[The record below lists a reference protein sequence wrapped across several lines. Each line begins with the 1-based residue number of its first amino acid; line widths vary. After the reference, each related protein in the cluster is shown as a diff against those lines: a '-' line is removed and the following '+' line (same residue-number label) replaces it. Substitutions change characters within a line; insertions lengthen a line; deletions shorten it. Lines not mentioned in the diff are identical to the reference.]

1 MTRRNKILVALGVV
15 AVLGTG
21 AGVGYAFWPDDG
33 TEVRLEAAEARDLVA
48 TVTASGNVR
57 ARRMVDISS
66 DVSSRVAQ
74 LLVNEGDD
82 VRAGQVLLRLDP
94 TQFEAA
100 VSRARAGLSQ
110 AAAQAAQQEATLLRA
125 NRDHERLRA
134 LYQRDSM
141 LVSPQQ
147 LQDAATN
154 AEVARA
160 SLEGARYFVDQARA
174 SLDEAEDRLAKTII
188 RAPIDGKVTRL
199 QVEEGETVIIG
210 TMNNPGSLILT
221 ISDLGVV
228 EIVVQVDE
236 TDVPQLAVGDSAEV
250 EIDAFPGEK
259 FTGRVTEIGNSAIRP
274 PAAQIQ
280 GGAPGQQAAID
291 FEVVITLDEP
301 PVVLRPDLSAT
312 ADIVTD
318 ARTGALA
325 IPIIAVTV
333 RPAADTLPENR
344 DKARESEGF
353 SLFGGADPEPPAQPG
368 VPRAGENEV
377 EGAFLVSGGVATF
390 VPVRTG
396 ITGDEYLE
404 VLSGIAAGDTVVAGP
419 YQVIRDLA
427 SGDRVRPLEGGE
439 N

>member
-1 MTRRNKILVALGVV
+1 MTRRNQILVALGVV
-15 AVLGTG
+15 AVIGTS
-21 AGVGYAFWPDDG
+21 AGVAFQRFRNQGP
-33 TEVRLEAAEARDLVA
+33 EVRLEAAATRDLVA

-66 DVSSRVAQ
+66 DVSARVSQ

-160 SLEGARYFVDQARA
+160 SLEGARYYVDQARA

-228 EIVVQVDE
+228 EVVVQVDE
-236 TDVPQLAVGDSAEV
+236 TDVPELALGDSAEV

-274 PAAQIQ
+274 PSAQI
-280 GGAPGQQAAID
+280 GANPGQQAAID

-301 PVVLRPDLSAT
+301 PVILRPDLSAT

-318 ARTGALA
+318 TRTSALA

-333 RPAADTLPENR
+333 RPATDTLPENQGKSR
-344 DKARESEGF
+344 RREGF
-353 SLFGGADPEPPAQPG
+353 SLFGRDAPEPPVQAG
-368 VPRAGENEV
+368 TLRAAEDEI
-377 EGAFLVSGGVATF
+377 EGAFRVRDGVATF

-404 VLSGIAAGDTVVAGP
+404 VLSGMAAGDTVVAGP
-419 YQVIRDLA
+419 YQVIRDLV
-427 SGDRVRPLEGGE
+427 SGDRIRPLEDDGE

>member
-1 MTRRNKILVALGVV
+1 MTRRNKILIALAVV
-15 AVLGTG
+15 TVIGTG
-21 AGVGYAFWPDDG
+21 AGIAFARSRDRG
-33 TEVRLEAAEARDLVA
+33 AEVRLEAVEPRDLIA
-48 TVTASGNVR
+48 IVTASGNVR
-57 ARRMVDISS
+57 ARRTVDMSS
-66 DVSSRVAQ
+66 DVSARVAQ

-110 AAAQAAQQEATLLRA
+110 AAAQASQQEANLLRA
-125 NRDHERLRA
+125 ERDHERVRA

-147 LQDAATN
+147 LQDLATT

-160 SLEGARYFVDQARA
+160 SLDAARFYVEQARA
-174 SLDEAEDRLAKTII
+174 SVEEAEDRLAKTIF

-221 ISDLGVV
+221 ISDLSVV
-228 EIVVQVDE
+228 EVVVQVDE
-236 TDVPQLAVGDSAEV
+236 TDVPQLALGDSAEV
-250 EIDAFPGEK
+250 EIDAFPGDV

-274 PAAQIQ
+274 PSSQTAAQ
-280 GGAPGQQAAID
+280 PGQQAAID

-301 PVVLRPDLSAT
+301 PVILRPDLSAT

-318 ARTGALA
+318 TRTSTLA
-325 IPIIAVTV
+325 IPIIAMTV
-333 RPAADTLPENR
+333 RPASDTLPENQG
-344 DKARESEGF
+344 KGRESGGF
-353 SLFGGADPEPPAQPG
+353 SLFGRRPPPPEPAAG
-368 VPRAGENEV
+368 APRAGADEV
-377 EGAFLVSGGVATF
+377 EGTFRVSGGVATF
-390 VPVRTG
+390 VPVRIG
-396 ITGDEYLE
+396 IAGDEYFE
-404 VLSGIAAGDTVVAGP
+404 VISGIQAGDTVAAGP
-419 YQVIRDLA
+419 YPVVRELA
-427 SGDRVRPLEGGE
+427 SGDRVRPLAGAG

>member
-1 MTRRNKILVALGVV
+1 MTRPAKVVIGVV
-15 AVLGTG
+15 LVVLLGTG
-21 AGVGYAFWPDDG
+21 GWFAYAQSRDRG
-33 TEVRLEAAEARDLVA
+33 EEVRLEAVEKRDLVA
-48 TVTASGNVR
+48 IVTASGNVR

-66 DVSSRVAQ
+66 DVSARVAQ

-110 AAAQAAQQEATLLRA
+110 AQAQAAQQQAAALRA
-125 NRDHERLRA
+125 DRDYERVRSIF
-134 LYQRDSM
+134 QRDSA

-147 LQDAATN
+147 LQDLATA
-154 AEVARA
+154 AEVARQ
-160 SLEGARYFVDQARA
+160 SLESARFFVEQARA
-174 SLDEAEDRLAKTII
+174 SVEEAEDRLEKTVI

-228 EIVVQVDE
+228 EVVVQVDE
-236 TDVPQLAVGDSAEV
+236 TDVPELALGDSAEV
-250 EIDAFPGEK
+250 EIDAFPGET

-274 PAAQIQ
+274 PSSQQ
-280 GGAPGQQAAID
+280 GAAPGQQAAID

-301 PVVLRPDLSAT
+301 PVILRPDLSAT

-318 ARTGALA
+318 TRTGALA

-333 RPAADTLPENR
+333 RPATDTLPENQG
-344 DKARESEGF
+344 KARERGGF
-353 SLFGGADPEPPAQPG
+353 SLFDFSPPEPPPQTSAA
-368 VPRAGENEV
+368 RAGEDEV
-377 EGAFLVSGGVATF
+377 EGAFRTSGGTVTF

-396 ITGDEYLE
+396 IAGDEYLE
-404 VLSGIAAGDTVVAGP
+404 VLGGVAAGDTVVAGP
-419 YQVIRDLA
+419 YTVVRDLA
-427 SGDRVRPLEGGE
+427 TGDRVRPLERAE